1 MARVYH
7 GLLSFAAVVLMS
19 AVAMAQCQD
28 CQTGG
33 CPTGGCPVAGGGGI
47 GGCLSGNCSP
57 WNRPYTEESSPDVF
71 YNFYQPGNGGSPAG
85 AFPAPYPTPPRVG
98 HQYTT
103 YQPFMPNEW
112 LYQHYRTYHQPYN
125 NGMGLNRTTV
135 HWYGTPLRTDL
146 LTLRKFFSKA
156 R

>member
-1 MARVYH
+1 MARVST
-7 GLLSFAAVVLMS
+7 GLFSLAAVLLMS
-19 AVAMAQCQD
+19 VHALAQCTN
-28 CQTGG
+28 CEPGSSCPGG
-33 CPTGGCPVAGGGGI
+33 SCSTA
-47 GGCLSGNCSP
+47 SNCCP

-85 AFPAPYPTPPRVG
+85 AFPAPYPTPARVG

-112 LYQHYRTYHQPYN
+112 LYQHHRTYHQSYN
-125 NGMGLNRTTV
+125 MGMGLNRTKV
-135 HWYGTPLRTDL
+135 LWHGTPVRTDL
-146 LTLRKFFSKA
+146 LTIRKFFSIA

>member
-1 MARVYH
+1 MARVYQ

-33 CPTGGCPVAGGGGI
+33 CSTGGCPGVGGGGI
-47 GGCLSGNCSP
+47 GGCLTGNCSP

-85 AFPAPYPTPPRVG
+85 AFPAPYPTPHRVG

-125 NGMGLNRTTV
+125 NGTGLNRTTV

>member
-1 MARVYH
+1 MARVFT
-7 GLLSFAAVVLMS
+7 GLFLFFTVAAMS
-19 AVAMAQCQD
+19 TLAQD
-28 CQTGG
+28 CE
-33 CPTGGCPVAGGGGI
+33 AGGGI
-47 GGCLSGNCSP
+47 RERRNS

-71 YNFYQPGNGGSPAG
+71 YNFYQPGNGGSPAV

-112 LYQHYRTYHQPYN
+112 LYMHHRTYHQPYN
-125 NGMGLNRTTV
+125 MGMGLNRTKV
-135 HWYGTPLRTDL
+135 RWHGTPIRTDIMNI
-146 LTLRKFFSKA
+146 RKFFSIA